1 MGVIAGWV
9 LRTLAWLAPALALW
23 YWLRE
28 SLVTPVAWL
37 AERAMMGFFPG
48 WVYGVRLEATTATL
62 RTILKVPA
70 ATGGFAE
77 LAPAV
82 AVLPYCYGLPLLA
95 ALLAASGG
103 RGLWWKLP
111 FGTLLLWPLQAFGL
125 CFNWLVSVSIYSG
138 DAVRAATGFSAMH
151 ANLFALGFQFGYL
164 IFPSTAPLLLW
175 LWLERDSAARLVGE
189 KILHKKRTA
198 E

>member
-28 SLVTPVAWL
+28 ALVAPVAWL
-37 AERAMMGFFPG
+37 AERAMMGIFPG
-48 WVYGVRLEATTATL
+48 WVYGVGLEGTTATL
-62 RTILKVPA
+62 RTILKVPT
-70 ATGGFAE
+70 ATGGFVE

-95 ALLAASGG
+95 ALLAATGW

-111 FGTLLLWPLQAFGL
+111 LGTSLLWPLQAFGL

-138 DAVRAATGFSAMH
+138 DAVRAATGFSATH

-164 IFPSTAPLLLW
+164 IFPSTAPFLLW
-175 LWLERDSAARLVGE
+175 LWLERDSAARLIGRGGPVG
-189 KILHKKRTA
+189 LRA
-198 E
+198 